1 MDSQSTICVLDKKT
15 NLINKLWRNTV
26 YMYNKKCCMI
36 KKILRFSKLP
46 KDHSQEVK
54 DLRRKVHSIFKTLS
68 DDQLDILLKTL
79 QANGGI
85 DSDCILVNT
94 STFRHINNRTTNFA
108 PRTLLA
114 KVFRF
119 PLLKDEYLRCLSCC
133 HNHNSCDENKVCIN
147 PYHSSV
153 VIESGIFHGV
163 IFSIFYC
170 QCNNPL
176 HFCLFTRF
184 TLS

>member
-1 MDSQSTICVLDKKT
+1 MDSQSIVCVSKNKT
-15 NLINKLWRNTV
+15 NLINKLWKGTV

-54 DLRRKVHSIFKTLS
+54 DLRRKVHSIFKTLT

-94 STFRHINNRTTNFA
+94 STFRHINCCTTNFV
-108 PRTLLA
+108 PHILLA

-119 PLLKDEYLRCLSCC
+119 PSLKDEYLRCLSCC
-133 HNHNSCDENKVCIN
+133 HNHNSCDETKACIN

-153 VIESGIFHGV
+153 VIESGIMFIYLFEKILTLC
-163 IFSIFYC
+163 IF
-170 QCNNPL
+170 
-176 HFCLFTRF
+176 LFK
-184 TLS
+184 LKKL